1 MRRRQADDQIPPWRR
16 HVRRHHKTIIARS
29 AGGNA
34 SPTRINFLRGARFR
48 RDRPGRWK
56 GFGPPSFW
64 AATLP
69 SGHRNRPRSGLGPGE
84 PSWIDDHRQGCLS
97 ATAIW
102 RVLKRESRFWNHPPL
117 HGRARAQSYQSTTD
131 GEILRQ
137 LFPRLSADL
146 CHVALDRS
154 KVGASL
160 PRPWYPVR
168 SKGQHA
174 HRRRAA
180 SGNNATLSPL
190 PLDFG

>member
-1 MRRRQADDQIPPWRR
+1 MA
-16 HVRRHHKTIIARS
+16 T
-29 AGGNA
+29 
-34 SPTRINFLRGARFR
+34 TR
-48 RDRPGRWK
+48 
-56 GFGPPSFW
+56 PPSPQNYYSTFSGRQRFSNTHKFSSW
-64 AATLP
+64 GAISARPPRQMEGIRNPLILAATLP

-154 KVGASL
+154 KVGAGL

-168 SKGQHA
+168 SRGQHA

-190 PLDFG
+190 PPDFG